1 MLTALVLVCSIA
13 TTPNLR
19 DCDTNNARAVMR
31 VPEAYTSPAACAM
44 QGQAHVAET
53 AIGRSL
59 GSNDRVKVVRML
71 QSEAEEALAN
81 LGNR

>member
-13 TTPNLR
+13 TTPDLR
-19 DCDTNNARAVMR
+19 VCDASNARMSMR
-31 VPEAYTSPAACAM
+31 VPETYASPAACAM
-44 QGQAHVAET
+44 QGQAYIAET
-53 AIGRSL
+53 AIGRNL
-59 GSNDRVKVVRML
+59 APDDRVKVVCML

>member
-19 DCDTNNARAVMR
+19 DCDTNNARVIMR
-31 VPEAYTSPAACAM
+31 VPEAYASPAACAM
-44 QGQAHVAET
+44 QGQAYLAET

-59 GSNDRVKVVRML
+59 GSNDRVKVVCML
-71 QSEAEEALAN
+71 PNQAEEAMAN